1 MHLWPTKKLRDS
13 WKVSSVTRYERTI
26 GEMRARKRAEAAVQQ
41 KLLEKL
47 PAEGIISLNLHESW
61 LYALLRDFV
70 FAATCCCCYG
80 VLSAAVLSTFSGAL
94 SPN

>member
-1 MHLWPTKKLRDS
+1 
-13 WKVSSVTRYERTI
+13 
-26 GEMRARKRAEAAVQQ
+26 MRAQKRAEAAVQQ

-70 FAATCCCCYG
+70 FAATSCCCYG
-80 VLSAAVLSTFSGAL
+80 GNIYVKILLVFHFFLSRIITKYRRRVLYVGPILYDPLSSYL
-94 SPN
+94 E